1 MPRGRPASAQT
12 ELVKLAL
19 EGLDAKIQALQ
30 EQRAKLAKMTSGGGG
45 GGGGKGKARATR
57 TTASVKASAAPPAK
71 RKVSAATRRKLKA
84 AAKQRWAKI
93 RAEKKGG

>member
-30 EQRAKLAKMTSGGGG
+30 EQRAKLAKMTGGGG
-45 GGGGKGKARATR
+45 GGRPAAAR
-57 TTASVKASAAPPAK
+57 TTASVKASAAAPAK
-71 RKVSAATRRKLKA
+71 RKVSAATKRKLKA
-84 AAKQRWAKI
+84 AAKARWARI
-93 RAEKKGG
+93 RAEKKA

>member
-45 GGGGKGKARATR
+45 GKAKARAAR
-57 TTASVKASAAPPAK
+57 TTASVKASAAQPAK
-71 RKVSAATRRKLKA
+71 REVSAATRRKLKA
-84 AAKQRWAKI
+84 AAKKRWAKI
-93 RAEKKGG
+93 RADEKAG

>member
-45 GGGGKGKARATR
+45 GGKAPAARKS
-57 TTASVKASAAPPAK
+57 ASVKASAAPPAK
-71 RKVSAATRRKLKA
+71 RKVSAATKRKLKA
-84 AAKQRWAKI
+84 AAKARWARI
-93 RAEKKGG
+93 RAEKKG